1 MIEFLQI
8 TNDPVLARRCAAL
21 QGMRLFVDLERH
33 GKAERQ
39 AGRNT
44 FISTHTLDDVG
55 RMRCALD
62 QALVHA
68 QDAGPKANKAHK
80 ARLMVR
86 VNPLHPGS
94 AQEVDAVLAQGAD
107 WLMLPMFHT
116 PAELHAF
123 SALVAGRAPIVALLE
138 TAGALHSIEAWVA
151 TPGLCE
157 VFVGLN
163 DLQLA
168 RQAGSP
174 AAGAASAASV
184 SASNPLRTSTSVE
197 QALQRLFE
205 SHGRLYGGPVDALR
219 EVLQEVKDHEAAL
232 VAAMRAGTEAMLA
245 QLSPGNVAD
254 QFEQGRA
261 RTLAPG
267 QDRRPRYWEYYA
279 EFYRVIAQSASD
291 GLPHPFAE
299 AFSRA
304 YEGTRAGLRAKRK
317 GREA

>member
-1 MIEFLQI
+1 MIDFLQI

-163 DLQLA
+163 DLHLELGCRFMFEPLALGLLEPVAAQARARGLRFGFGGLA
-168 RQAGSP
+168 RLDEGLLPGRDVLAEHLRLGSQAVILSRTFHRSDAP
-174 AAGAASAASV
+174 TTLEEAIAE
-184 SASNPLRTSTSVE
+184 LR
-197 QALQRLFE
+197 QA
-205 SHGRLYGGPVDALR
+205 
-219 EVLQEVKDHEAAL
+219 EAAL
-232 VAAMRAGTEAMLA
+232 ARRTA
-245 QLSPGNVAD
+245 QQVQAD
-254 QFEQGRA
+254 RA
-261 RTLAPG
+261 RIATRIAAIAAG
-267 QDRRPRYWEYYA
+267 QPA
-279 EFYRVIAQSASD
+279 AQ
-291 GLPHPFAE
+291 E
-299 AFSRA
+299 M
-304 YEGTRAGLRAKRK
+304 LRK
-317 GREA
+317 